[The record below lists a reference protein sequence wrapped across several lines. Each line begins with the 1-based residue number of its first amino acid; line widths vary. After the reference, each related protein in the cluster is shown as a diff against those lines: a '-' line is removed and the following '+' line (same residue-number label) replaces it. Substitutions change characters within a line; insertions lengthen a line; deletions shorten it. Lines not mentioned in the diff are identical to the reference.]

1 MRKTYQSPK
10 CEIFKIE
17 AQHLLAGSERIPEG
31 SNNYQKGDAVLS
43 RGGGDWND
51 DEE

>member
-10 CEIFKIE
+10 CETFKIE
-17 AQHLLAGSERIPEG
+17 VQHLLAGSENIPEG
-31 SNNYQKGDAVLS
+31 TKFQKEDAVLS
-43 RGGGDWND
+43 RGGGNWND